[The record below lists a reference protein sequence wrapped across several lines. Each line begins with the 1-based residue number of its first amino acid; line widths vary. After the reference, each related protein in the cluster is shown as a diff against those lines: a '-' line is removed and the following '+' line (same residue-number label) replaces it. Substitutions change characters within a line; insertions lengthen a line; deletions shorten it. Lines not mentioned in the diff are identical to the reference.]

1 LGKSSGTPRRGG
13 DIATDPPAT
22 ISFGSLPNKI
32 GFHLRL
38 AQEASFRAFAQRVGD
53 PELKPQRF
61 TILHLI
67 AENPGISQTSLSR
80 CSGRDK
86 STLTPTLT
94 SLVQQGL
101 IERRVTP
108 IDRRRFELHITPA
121 GTDRLAALARHAEAH
136 DRELDRIVGLDSKTD
151 LVRLLRRIT
160 LALGETTGQPDRR
173 TAD

>member
-1 LGKSSGTPRRGG
+1 MGKSSGTPRAGVETSTESG
-13 DIATDPPAT
+13 
-22 ISFGSLPNKI
+22 ISFGTLPNKI

-53 PELKPQRF
+53 PALKPQRF

-67 AENPGISQTSLSR
+67 AENPGISQTLLSQ

-101 IERRVTP
+101 VERRPTP
-108 IDRRRFELHITPA
+108 RDKRRFALFITPA
-121 GTDRLAALARHAEAH
+121 GLARLAVLARNADAH
-136 DRELDRIVGLDSKTD
+136 DRELDRIVGAENKPELIH
-151 LVRLLRRIT
+151 LLRRIT
-160 LALGETTGQPDRR
+160 LALGETTGRR
-173 TAD
+173 GG